1 MSQRD
6 DKTIA
11 FRPRARR
18 DASPEVADE
27 PVYEVDDVA
36 VGPDGSVSPRPSG
49 GELASPST
57 RARSHRRA
65 HVASDAGEPTP
76 LRPHP
81 ARTAPSAASTGDLHR
96 ARDAARSRAADARGA
111 DRSRRRGP
119 AGAEPAGSRRG
130 DRPAPGT
137 RSPGAADT
145 GSAKGSRESKGASA
159 AARAGAAV
167 FGGARSA
174 AQRLTAAVT
183 SAPRG
188 SDDPDR
194 SRRGRTASQDGAD
207 GQPGGRRRF
216 PRPSRRALAV
226 LAVAVVAVA
235 ALYGPVRDLYMA
247 KRNNQ
252 ILQDVLA
259 EIDAENAAVE
269 KRARDLTTE
278 QGIED
283 EARLHG
289 YVRQGEE
296 AATVSGLPGDQ
307 EGEAVPIPDDVRAS
321 VLAREDP
328 WYIQALDRLF
338 LYQKGDQNHE

>member
-18 DASPEVADE
+18 DASPEAVDE

-65 HVASDAGEPTP
+65 RATSDAGDPTP

-81 ARTAPSAASTGDLHR
+81 ARTASSAASTGDLHR
-96 ARDAARSRAADARGA
+96 ARDAARAQAADGRGDRTRRRGGVGAGQRARGAADAKA
-111 DRSRRRGP
+111 KTAK
-119 AGAEPAGSRRG
+119 AGKAAKTE
-130 DRPAPGT
+130 GT
-137 RSPGAADT
+137 PKA
-145 GSAKGSRESKGASA
+145 SKGASA
-159 AARAGAAV
+159 AAKAGAAV
-167 FGGARSA
+167 AGGARSA
-174 AQRLTAAVT
+174 AQRLTSAVT
-183 SAPRG
+183 SARRG
-188 SDDPDR
+188 GDASSPA
-194 SRRGRTASQDGAD
+194 RRGRTSPQEGAD
-207 GQPGGRRRF
+207 GQPAKRRL

-226 LAVAVVAVA
+226 LAVVVVAVV

-252 ILQDVLA
+252 IIQDVLA
-259 EIDAENAAVE
+259 EINAENEAVE

-289 YVRQGEE
+289 YVKEGEE
-296 AATVSGLPGDQ
+296 AATVSGLPGGQ
-307 EGEAVPIPDDVRAS
+307 GGEAVPIPEDVRAA

-338 LYQKGDQNHE
+338 FYQKGDQNHE

>member
-18 DASPEVADE
+18 DASAEVADE

-65 HVASDAGEPTP
+65 HATSDAGEPTP

-81 ARTAPSAASTGDLHR
+81 ARTVPSAATTGDLHR
-96 ARDAARSRAADARGA
+96 ARDAARAQAADARGA
-111 DRSRRRGP
+111 DRPRRRGH
-119 AGAEPAGSRRG
+119 AGAEAAFGRRG
-130 DRPAPGT
+130 DRPEDGPRSRGAGDARAPKV
-137 RSPGAADT
+137 P
-145 GSAKGSRESKGASA
+145 KGASA

-167 FGGARSA
+167 AGGARSV

-183 SAPRG
+183 SAPRDADAP
-188 SDDPDR
+188 SR
-194 SRRGRTASQDGAD
+194 ARRGRPASGDGPAD
-207 GQPGGRRRF
+207 QPVRRRF

-226 LAVAVVAVA
+226 LAVAVVAVV

-259 EIDAENAAVE
+259 EINAENAAVE

-296 AATVSGLPGDQ
+296 AATVSGLPGEQ

>member
-11 FRPRARR
+11 FRPRVRR
-18 DASPEVADE
+18 EASTEAVDE

-65 HVASDAGEPTP
+65 RATSDAGEPTP

-96 ARDAARSRAADARGA
+96 ARDVARAQAADGRG
-111 DRSRRRGP
+111 DRSRRRGG
-119 AGAEPAGSRRG
+119 AGAGQRAR
-130 DRPAPGT
+130 
-137 RSPGAADT
+137 GAAD
-145 GSAKGSRESKGASA
+145 AKAKTAKAADAKTAKAAGTPKASKGVSA
-159 AARAGAAV
+159 AAKAGAAV
-167 FGGARSA
+167 AGGARSA
-174 AQRLTAAVT
+174 AQRLTSAVT
-183 SAPRG
+183 SARRG
-188 SDDPDR
+188 GDSPSR
-194 SRRGRTASQDGAD
+194 ARRGRTSPQDGAE
-207 GQPGGRRRF
+207 GQSVKRRL

-226 LAVAVVAVA
+226 LAVAVVAVV

-252 ILQDVLA
+252 ILQDVLT
-259 EIDAENAAVE
+259 EINAENEAVE

-289 YVRQGEE
+289 YVKEGEE
-296 AATVSGLPGDQ
+296 AATVSGLPGEQ
-307 EGEAVPIPDDVRAS
+307 GGEAVPIPDDVRAA

-338 LYQKGDQNHE
+338 FYQKGDQNHE